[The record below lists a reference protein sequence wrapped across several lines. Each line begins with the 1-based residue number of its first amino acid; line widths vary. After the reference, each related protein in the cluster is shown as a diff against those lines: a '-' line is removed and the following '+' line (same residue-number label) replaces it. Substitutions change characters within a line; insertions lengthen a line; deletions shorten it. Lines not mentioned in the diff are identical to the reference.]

1 MDDEEIAERTRKER
15 ADIVRKYDIGREE
28 GAVIDPWEDPDFEV
42 RTLSLGGGIL
52 CIDCLHLIP
61 GVLLYWLLQIFVVV
75 DDRCWLLLI
84 DVGCCWLS

>member
-42 RTLSLGGGIL
+42 NLDLGGGRDL
-52 CIDCLHLIP
+52 VYRLSAFDFGCTF
-61 GVLLYWLLQIFVVV
+61 VLVVA
-75 DDRCWLLLI
+75 DF
-84 DVGCCWLS
+84 CCC

>member
-42 RTLSLGGGIL
+42 RTYSLGRGLIH
-52 CIDCLHLIP
+52 CLHSFDSRCTIT
-61 GVLLYWLLQIFVVV
+61 LLQI
-75 DDRCWLLLI
+75 
-84 DVGCCWLS
+84 VGCW